1 MRQRLTGRAGGGDP
15 VDEGDGLVVE
25 GDHAFGVELAEGDL
39 QPGAVATNLVDA
51 VQLEVEEL
59 SDAQPDGS
67 GQQQRVRGEAIGGGF
82 ERFGES
88 PVGVH
93 GQIAGQ
99 WPRLAGMIG
108 PEDQLAG
115 GGVVPAP
122 LGDLWDDTS
131 GLGVSNSRRPGAGLL
146 SGAETACRGIHRG
159 GVPPMGAVYIRSPAG
174 DGLVG
179 SESARVVVSGGDS

>member
-1 MRQRLTGRAGGGDP
+1 MGQRPASGACGGDP

-25 GDHAFGVELAEGDL
+25 GDHALGVELAEEDL
-39 QPGAVATNLVDA
+39 QPGAVAADLVDA

-67 GQQQRVRGEAIGGGF
+67 GQQQGVGGEPVGGGF

-99 WPRLAGMIG
+99 WPGFAGMVG
-108 PEDQLAG
+108 AEHELAG
-115 GGVVPAP
+115 GGVFPAP
-122 LGDLWDDTS
+122 LGDLCEHVAHSAD
-131 GLGVSNSRRPGAGLL
+131 A
-146 SGAETACRGIHRG
+146 
-159 GVPPMGAVYIRSPAG
+159 AVLVG
-174 DGLVG
+174 DGDRLPG
-179 SESARVVVSGGDS
+179 L